1 MTKNSRSAGQPQD
14 FLHFGPLPAYLM
26 HSQFPPLWQRA
37 GTQWKNEEQAL
48 AVSCAQVASHF
59 WGEPTSATSMD
70 YRWGTHGSRCVNLE
84 KNVWYDH
91 EIKVGGNTIDLVER
105 ELNCSAEAAISWL
118 LDDTNYS
125 EVEASKLNGNQQPAA
140 SLGRIVETY
149 DYIDESSRLLFQVT
163 RHEPKTFRQR
173 RPDGHDGWIWSVREV
188 RQVPYRL
195 PELIEDV
202 AQHHTIVIVEGEKDV
217 NNLRQRGIA
226 ATCNAG
232 GANKW
237 RRELA
242 SHLRDADVV
251 LIPDHDDAGR
261 NHMNQV
267 GQSLMEFAS
276 SIRLLELPDL
286 PEKGDVSDWFA
297 AGHTAEELAILIAQA
312 PQWQLR
318 APFATNAHRES
329 ETGMGGSAKSSESM
343 HGSSQTASD
352 ADSTARDVTQR
363 EKLVLIGLD
372 ADLWH
377 DKDSNAFARVTVS
390 QHQENFAIKSTAFR
404 RWLTHQ
410 YGERYPMKIAGRA
423 CPSAPSTQAL
433 SEAINALSA
442 KAARAAEH
450 QAAVRVGGHG
460 GLIYLDLGT
469 PDWSAVEIA
478 PEGWRIINAAPV
490 RFIRPPGFRALPVPL
505 KGGKVSELLPFVNV
519 ATRNDFLLLIGCL
532 LAALRPTG
540 PYIVII
546 INGEQGSGKSIT
558 CRVFRRLIDP
568 NGAELRNDTRDE
580 RDLLLAARNGW
591 MLALDNLSYLR
602 NDLSDAIC
610 RIATKGAFATRALYT
625 NDEEFFL
632 EVCRPVLLNG
642 IPPLASRADLADRAI
657 VLVLPTMSDD
667 RRRSEDEFWADFGA
681 AAPRILG
688 ALLDGVSGALSQYPS
703 ITLNRSC
710 RMMDFAKW
718 AEAGC
723 QALGLPPGT
732 FEDAYSHNRSNARD
746 DALDADPVATA
757 VIEFMSDKS
766 EFVGTATELLS
777 KLEAL
782 ISPSQRDRRWPKDA
796 TRLSSHLRRLPPLL
810 RPRGIEIDFD
820 KRSAD
825 TSRKRHLVIKKVAP
839 K

>member
-1 MTKNSRSAGQPQD
+1 MAKNSRSTGGPQD
-14 FLHFGPLPAYLM
+14 FSHLGPLPAYLM
-26 HSQFPPLWQRA
+26 HSQFPPLWKRA
-37 GTQWKNEEQAL
+37 GTQWKNEEEAL

-59 WGEPTSATSMD
+59 WGEPTSAASKEF
-70 YRWGTHGSRCVNLE
+70 RWGTHGSRCVTLE

-91 EIKVGGNTIDLVER
+91 EIKDGGNTIDLAER
-105 ELNCSAEAAISWL
+105 ELNCSRESAISWL
-118 LDDTNYS
+118 LDDSNYS
-125 EVEASKLNGNQQPAA
+125 EVEASKLNGNQPAA
-140 SLGRIVETY
+140 SLGPIVETY
-149 DYIDESSRLLFQVT
+149 DYVDESGKPLSQVV
-163 RHEPKTFRQR
+163 RYEPKTFRQR
-173 RPDGHDGWIWSVREV
+173 RPDGHGGWIWSVREV

-242 SHLRDADVV
+242 SHLHGADVV
-251 LIPDHDDAGR
+251 LIPDNDDAGH

-267 GQSLMEFAS
+267 GQSLMALAS
-276 SIRLLELPDL
+276 SIRILELPDL
-286 PEKGDVSDWFA
+286 PEKGDVSDWIA
-297 AGHTAEELAILIAQA
+297 AGHAAEELANLIKQA
-312 PQWQLR
+312 PHWRFR

-329 ETGMGGSAKSSESM
+329 ETGMGDSAKFSETK
-343 HGSSQTASD
+343 HDSSQTTGD
-352 ADSTARDVTQR
+352 ADSTPSDATQR

-404 RWLTHQ
+404 HWLTHQ

-442 KAARAAEH
+442 KAARGAEH

-469 PDWSAVEIA
+469 SDWSAVEIA
-478 PEGWRIINAAPV
+478 PEGWRIINTAPV
-490 RFIRPPGFRALPVPL
+490 RFVRPPGFRALPVPV
-505 KGGKVSELLPFVNV
+505 KGGKISELLPFVNV
-519 ATRNDFLLLIGCL
+519 ATRNDFLLMVGCL

-540 PYIVII
+540 PYTVLI

-580 RDLLLAARNGW
+580 RDLLLAAKNGW

-657 VLVLPTMSDD
+657 VLTLPAMTDD
-667 RRRSEDEFWADFGA
+667 RRRSEDEFWAELGS

-688 ALLDGVSGALSQYPS
+688 ALLDGVSGALRLYPS
-703 ITLNRSC
+703 ITLKRPC

-723 QALGLPPGT
+723 QALSCPAGA
-732 FEDAYSHNRSNARD
+732 FEDAYAHNRSSATE
-746 DALDADPVATA
+746 DALDADPVAA
-757 VIEFMSDKS
+757 ALIAFIAGKS
-766 EFVGTATELLS
+766 EFEGTATELLS
-777 KLEAL
+777 NLEA
-782 ISPSQRDRRWPKDA
+782 SVSQSQRDRRWPKDA

-825 TSRKRHLVIKKVAP
+825 AARKRHIVIKRVGSK
-839 K
+839 